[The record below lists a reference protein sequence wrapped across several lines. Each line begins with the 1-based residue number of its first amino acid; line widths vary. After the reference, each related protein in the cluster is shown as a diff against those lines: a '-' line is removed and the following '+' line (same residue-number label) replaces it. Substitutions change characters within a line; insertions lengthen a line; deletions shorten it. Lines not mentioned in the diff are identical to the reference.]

1 MRRSEIL
8 GKGMLLPPW
17 FRHNCIWPTVGGVR
31 ARGVRSG
38 AVVRLLQGPFAHGST
53 WGGEVGKTSS
63 PLGDRSGVFQMPGA
77 GRKPWCATRVANCW
91 MQLPGQWMGEG
102 HAIYWV
108 VRESEGRRKLRTA
121 ARSPASTMSC
131 GRRTGVGSGNVN
143 RAAHFGG
150 LMTLPV
156 SSFRPQGAGSWRSAL
171 SMGINT

>member
-1 MRRSEIL
+1 MIV
-8 GKGMLLPPW
+8 GLPAADGNAVEA
-17 FRHNCIWPTVGGVR
+17 FSDTETERCCRHMCRHNCTWPTVGGVR

-91 MQLPGQWMGEG
+91 MQLPGQWMGEADG
-102 HAIYWV
+102 TCYIYWV

-131 GRRTGVGSGNVN
+131 GRRTDCMQGWGSGNVN
-143 RAAHFGG
+143 RAAH
-150 LMTLPV
+150 LL
-156 SSFRPQGAGSWRSAL
+156 GA
-171 SMGINT
+171 

>member
-1 MRRSEIL
+1 M
-8 GKGMLLPPW
+8 
-17 FRHNCIWPTVGGVR
+17 CIR
-31 ARGVRSG
+31 DS
-38 AVVRLLQGPFAHGST
+38 VRLLQRPFAHGST

-102 HAIYWV
+102 HAIYWAV
-108 VRESEGRRKLRTA
+108 WESEGRRKLRTA
-121 ARSPASTMSC
+121 ARSPASTNELWAQDW
-131 GRRTGVGSGNVN
+131 GGGVSGNVN

-171 SMGINT
+171 SMGIMT